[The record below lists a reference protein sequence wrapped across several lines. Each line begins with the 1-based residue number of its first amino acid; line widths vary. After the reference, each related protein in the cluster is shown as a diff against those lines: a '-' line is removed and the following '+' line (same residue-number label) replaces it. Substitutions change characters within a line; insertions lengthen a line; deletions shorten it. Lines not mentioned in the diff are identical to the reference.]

1 MGKFFLYIGLSLF
14 LIRCSDANIEA
25 EKLKLEQEKLKFE
38 REKLAL
44 TKEEATGGKAPKEK
58 TDEKTDEKTELP
70 NANTNL
76 AKINGNNVLVRS
88 NHSIQSNRKGVLT
101 KGQTV
106 TILDEFTPDGNHNE
120 AILRSSTNFYNSYS
134 GVKVFTLNRGKAIVI
149 ERFDGNMYSISYEDD
164 KTGKTGYAQLSASQL
179 EFISGDVWYKI
190 STTSG
195 LSGWVFGKFVTKI

>member
-58 TDEKTDEKTELP
+58 TDEKIELP
-70 NANTNL
+70 NTNTNL

-106 TILDEFTPDGNHNE
+106 TILDEYTPDGNHNE
-120 AILRSSTNFYNSYS
+120 AILQSSTNFYNSYS
-134 GVKVFTLNRGKAIVI
+134 GELLFTLNKGKAIVI
-149 ERFDGNMYSISYEDD
+149 ERYDGNMYSISYEDD
-164 KTGKTGYAQLSASQL
+164 KTGKTGYAQLKASQL

-195 LSGWVFGKFVTKI
+195 LSGWVFGKFVTRT